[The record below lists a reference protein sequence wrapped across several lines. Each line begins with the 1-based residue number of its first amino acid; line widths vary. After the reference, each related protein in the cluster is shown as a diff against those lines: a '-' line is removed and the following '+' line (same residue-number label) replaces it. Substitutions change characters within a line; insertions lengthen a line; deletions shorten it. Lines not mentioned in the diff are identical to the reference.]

1 MWDSIREKDCKKTYL
16 KLVNKSVIYLEEPV
30 NLEEPIRLPSPP
42 RIDFSVSPSVHP
54 SIRPSLHLSVCLEYE
69 KMQILTIGIESRV
82 FKWSYLT
89 IIRTLPIPIPMS
101 EKKQIQKRKFVEN
114 YSLFTCIT
122 NLVCALQP
130 WIMDGQKKPF

>member
-69 KMQILTIGIESRV
+69 KM
-82 FKWSYLT
+82 
-89 IIRTLPIPIPMS
+89 
-101 EKKQIQKRKFVEN
+101 
-114 YSLFTCIT
+114 
-122 NLVCALQP
+122 
-130 WIMDGQKKPF
+130 